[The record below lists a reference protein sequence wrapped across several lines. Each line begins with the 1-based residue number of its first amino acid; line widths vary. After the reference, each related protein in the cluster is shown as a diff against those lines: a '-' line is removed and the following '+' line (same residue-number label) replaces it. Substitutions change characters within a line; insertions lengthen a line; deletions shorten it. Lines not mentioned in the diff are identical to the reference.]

1 MSGDSSVGGTKA
13 HITSEFAIAFQLSIL
28 TAITYGFFVAV
39 AAGMAV
45 IHDDEC
51 QVSELLHAT
60 PLRPG
65 EYVWGK
71 FAAVA
76 ASALLVLAVHLAAM
90 IVCNHVLPAGAA
102 REFRGP
108 FHLASYLKPGAP
120 VQRADRRVHGG
131 RVVRPGRVDAA
142 ARARVLPAAGR
153 LPRLRLLPLGVGAE
167 LARPAGRQGPDADRP
182 GRVPLAE

>member
-1 MSGDSSVGGTKA
+1 MSPRRFLAVFTHDLAYNLRRPLFWVWVLVLLLLAWTFSTGAAKIMSGDSSVGGTKA
-13 HITSEFAIAFQLSIL
+13 HITSEFGIAFQLGIL

-60 PLRPG
+60 PLLPG

-76 ASALLVLAVHLAAM
+76 ASALIVLAVHLAAM
-90 IVCNHVLPAGAA
+90 IVCNH
-102 REFRGP
+102 
-108 FHLASYLKPGAP
+108 S
-120 VQRADRRVHGG
+120 
-131 RVVRPGRVDAA
+131 
-142 ARARVLPAAGR
+142 
-153 LPRLRLLPLGVGAE
+153 LPR
-167 LARPAGRQGPDADRP
+167 GRSA
-182 GRVPLAE
+182 